1 MFLIFLCYVAGIF
14 LVTVLSESRKGF
26 FFTCFF
32 KHAVSGKRNISL
44 YKFQWHVPAG
54 KQGGTPYVS
63 GCKKKKTVGPHTGQQ
78 SKTNTPQV
86 ISATQK
92 IRPNES
98 DIMYT
103 CYT

>member
-63 GCKKKKTVGPHTGQQ
+63 GCKKKKNCRAPHR
-78 SKTNTPQV
+78 
-86 ISATQK
+86 SAIENKHSPSHFRNPKNQA
-92 IRPNES
+92 
-98 DIMYT
+98 
-103 CYT
+103 